1 MPLCYGNEWVMIS
14 SNRIPLL
21 TQFWPYVSRC
31 FLLSF
36 FRIIFLVRHSCPV
49 HTQSTS
55 KREHSLSFDVC
66 PRMPPNLGNKQ
77 GSKYTRVGMNFDFR
91 HLRFRTSV
99 SDFFIR
105 NINVRFFYFGHQ
117 WTPLDSFHPYPRRL
131 ECLTIC
137 RCRSTDSPRM
147 PPNLGNKQ
155 GSKYT
160 RVGMNFDFRHL
171 RFRTS
176 VSDFFIRNINVRFFY
191 FGHQWTP
198 LDSFHPYPRRLECL
212 TICRCRSEG
221 STFPSYFKTLSVGAV
236 KVLNPRP
243 PARHSG
249 ALQHE
254 LTRQRLCGICGT
266 RQVFCFLFC
275 KSLLQRCLLASSYN
289 L

>member
-1 MPLCYGNEWVMIS
+1 MPLCYGNEWVMVS

-91 HLRFRTSV
+91 HLRFRTLV

-105 NINVRFFYFGHQ
+105 NISVRFFYFGHQ
-117 WTPLDSFHPYPRRL
+117 WTL
-131 ECLTIC
+131 
-137 RCRSTDSPRM
+137 
-147 PPNLGNKQ
+147 
-155 GSKYT
+155 
-160 RVGMNFDFRHL
+160 
-171 RFRTS
+171 
-176 VSDFFIRNINVRFFY
+176 
-191 FGHQWTP
+191 

-221 STFPSYFKTLSVGAV
+221 STLPSYFKTLSVRAV
-236 KVLNPRP
+236 KVLKPRP
-243 PARHSG
+243 PARQSG

-266 RQVFCFLFC
+266 RQVFCFAYGKKRVFC
-275 KSLLQRCLLASSYN
+275 SAAF
-289 L
+289 